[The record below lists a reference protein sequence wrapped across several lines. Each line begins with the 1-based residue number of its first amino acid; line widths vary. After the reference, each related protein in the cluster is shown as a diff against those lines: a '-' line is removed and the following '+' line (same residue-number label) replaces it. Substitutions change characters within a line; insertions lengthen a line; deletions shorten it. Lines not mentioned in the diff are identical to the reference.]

1 VSRPNRVLLSGASG
15 LAVLGLA
22 GLASMPVP
30 VVAKGAAAT
39 LSRQSFVAAAVR
51 RTGPAVVTIDTER
64 TVAARSAGGPLNDP
78 LFRQFFGL
86 PPNASIAPRNARSA
100 VG

>member
-1 VSRPNRVLLSGASG
+1 MTRPNRVLLSGASG
-15 LAVLGLA
+15 LVAVLGLA
-22 GLASMPVP
+22 GLASLPVP

-64 TVAARSAGGPLNDP
+64 TVAAARSAGGPLNDP
-78 LFRQFFGL
+78 LFRQFF
-86 PPNASIAPRNARSA
+86 
-100 VG
+100 